1 MICNSSSTLEGIV
14 EPLRPGSLRAQKR
27 LLDGLVLRL
36 DGLSE
41 GQVRH
46 GVFVPNPDA
55 GLRVERRQALQ
66 AVVHHHR
73 VALED
78 ASAAGDKE
86 GVAGEHVV
94 SEVVGDRPGG
104 VTGDEEDAR
113 LMMSDMDDVAVVE
126 PLRLPKDATVI
137 GAVSI
142 DLEVRERLEQLLV
155 AAGVIPV
162 VVGVEDG
169 VQPIP
174 TTSRTAPP
182 RSGRSRRWFRCRAAQ
197 QIGVAV
203 LEAGMGS
210 LKLAQT
216 SSSEV
221 HQVGRR
227 VRAKRTQLAA
237 KQCQKGNLSARS
249 S

>member
-1 MICNSSSTLEGIV
+1 M
-14 EPLRPGSLRAQKR
+14 
-27 LLDGLVLRL
+27 DGLVLRL

-46 GVFVPNPDA
+46 GVFVTNPDA

-113 LMMSDMDDVAVVE
+113 LMMSDVDDVAVVE

-137 GAVSI
+137 GAVSV

-174 TTSRTAPP
+174 DDVED
-182 RSGRSRRWFRCRAAQ
+182 GRRLARVDHGAGAGGRAAQ
-197 QIGVAV
+197 QIGVVV
-203 LEAGMGS
+203 LEAGDGGHF
-210 LKLAQT
+210 KLAQNKL
-216 SSSEV
+216 
-221 HQVGRR
+221 QPRCIR
-227 VRAKRTQLAA
+227 
-237 KQCQKGNLSARS
+237 
-249 S
+249 